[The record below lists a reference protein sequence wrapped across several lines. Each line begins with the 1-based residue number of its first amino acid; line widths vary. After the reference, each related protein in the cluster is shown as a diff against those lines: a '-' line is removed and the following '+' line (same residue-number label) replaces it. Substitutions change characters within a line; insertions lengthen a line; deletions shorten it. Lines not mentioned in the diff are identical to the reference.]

1 MRLPPRLRMAR
12 QRLPPISNRTISTTL
27 SIPVSFQPPDNSQTT
42 SKLADAFP
50 KLFLQRAN
58 QANTAYGRLSTLI
71 KTPNVEPDIIWA
83 AYEDFHRLLPSA
95 PRELEQVYTLR
106 HALRRSVP
114 DWRSV
119 RRRTDGRLPAT
130 KRWARLRSPHP
141 FEYRMRTILQD
152 IRELGHTPHLS
163 DYHWVLSQLAA
174 AGHATAA
181 EAVLREMIALARLP
195 TADTYAL
202 VLRACIRRLE
212 TRVPYSVVEEET
224 AAVSKIARDVVEAM
238 GEQGIEINSKHV
250 SLLLRVFKAGLHID
264 GFELL
269 LRTIFAFDIKR
280 PDRMAKE
287 FEDRLKA
294 ADQSGQSLPVPLE
307 INRDVLTTMIYIW
320 GEAGEISK
328 MISAFEVLTNPY
340 PMPSDLPPP
349 SSSWWDDVFGSDVP
363 MPVVTTPL
371 SHRPEYKWYPQ
382 TTSAAQAAVNKLIQF
397 LAWNGKRT
405 LCQHYV
411 KLAIELDKAEA
422 EQLRKTLERALA
434 VAKLQSQTLQ
444 DTDWTPSNAPSN
456 HSQESPLP
464 SSSDSPFLP
473 WHNEP
478 PSSRF
483 MVTMETLLPAWGMA
497 NHKKALEMFRW
508 MRYQATCLIQR
519 KRKQLQW
526 FMERQGELL
535 RLEESVSS
543 VDDNVEAGTLFRQL
557 AHPRLIPE
565 VPSTDTSGTPH
576 PQAHRQFHVMTHTTL
591 LQEAVEKLTRMMER
605 IDEGV
610 ARLSQRTKERL
621 TRRVLGTK
629 DIYLRDLDDRVFI
642 APEEWASIVNYG
654 PWSRSVTGPQK
665 TKSVIRRE
673 EKYGDRSTWAQK
685 KGGTVESTPQWLHE
699 KLAMRNPK
707 VRFTPS
713 EEAESF
719 ARIQSEIGRGEEDGV
734 DDRINRSR
742 GR

>member
-1 MRLPPRLRMAR
+1 M
-12 QRLPPISNRTISTTL
+12 
-27 SIPVSFQPPDNSQTT
+27 
-42 SKLADAFP
+42 SKLDDAFP
-50 KLFLQRAN
+50 KLFLRRTN
-58 QANTAYGRLSTLI
+58 NANTAYGRLSTLI

-95 PRELEQVYTLR
+95 PREYEQVYTLR

-119 RRRTDGRLPAT
+119 RRQTDGRLPAT
-130 KRWARLRSPHP
+130 ERWARLTSPHP

-152 IRELGHTPHLS
+152 IREIGHTPKLS

-181 EAVLREMIALARLP
+181 ETVLREMITLARLP
-195 TADTYAL
+195 TAETYTL

-212 TRVPYSVVEEET
+212 TRMPYSAVDEEAAT
-224 AAVSKIARDVVEAM
+224 ASRIAREVVEAM
-238 GEQGIEINSKHV
+238 GEQGVEINSKHV
-250 SLLLRVFKAGLHID
+250 SLLLRVFKTSLHIE

-269 LRTIFAFDIKR
+269 LRTVFSFDIKR

-294 ADQSGQSLPVPLE
+294 ADQNNQPLPVPLK
-307 INRDVLTTMIYIW
+307 INRDILTNMMYVW
-320 GEAGEISK
+320 GKAEGFSK

-382 TTSAAQAAVNKLIQF
+382 TTPAAQPAVNKIIQV
-397 LAWNGKRT
+397 LAWNDKRP

-411 KLAIELDKAEA
+411 KMAIELDEAEA
-422 EQLRKTLERALA
+422 RQLRNTLNRALA
-434 VAKLQSQTLQ
+434 AVRPQSETLQ
-444 DTDWTPSNAPSN
+444 DTDRPPSNVSSDHP
-456 HSQESPLP
+456 QGSPLP
-464 SSSDSPFLP
+464 PSSDSSLLP
-473 WHNEP
+473 LDNEQ

-508 MRYQATCLIQR
+508 MRHQSIGLIKR
-519 KRKQLQW
+519 KQKQLQW

-535 RLEESVSS
+535 RLEEPVSS
-543 VDDNVEAGTLFRQL
+543 MSDGVGAGTLSRQPI
-557 AHPRLIPE
+557 HPHLIPE
-565 VPSTDTSGTPH
+565 VPSTGEQGTFN
-576 PQAHRQFHVMTHTTL
+576 PQPRQRFHVMTHIVL
-591 LQEAVEKLTRMMER
+591 LQESIEKLTGMMER
-605 IDEGV
+605 INEGV

-621 TRRVLGTK
+621 TRRVLGAK
-629 DIYLRDLDDRVFI
+629 DIYIRDLDERIFI
-642 APEEWASIVNYG
+642 APDEWAKIVNYG
-654 PWSRSVTGPQK
+654 RWSGNVTGPSK
-665 TKSVIRRE
+665 TKSVMRRE
-673 EKYGDRSTWAQK
+673 EKYGDRSTWARSKREQLS
-685 KGGTVESTPQWLHE
+685 KGDSTPQWLHQ
-699 KLAMRNPK
+699 KLATRNPRA
-707 VRFTPS
+707 RFTPS
-713 EEAESF
+713 EETESF
-719 ARIQSEIGRGEEDGV
+719 ASIESEMGSGDESDVDGRT
-734 DDRINRSR
+734 NRSTNR
-742 GR
+742 